1 MTSRE
6 QSPPPT
12 TPGTPAG
19 QGGVRLYTRGPVSHA
34 WLARYAVPAWQ
45 RASEGGRRLA
55 HLRRG
60 WRYGPHVDLVVDGAS
75 PAQLRDLAQGLDAGP
90 APAAGEAVTE
100 TDYLPMARELGRLE
114 AVPPPYL
121 PMRRHGDVEI
131 LDATE
136 VGTGEPALDE
146 LRLVCGSRLGV
157 PVAATLSCLA
167 LGPERAPRRI
177 AEILTAMAD
186 THALGIGYGVFS
198 LHSHVEGFFA
208 WTAPTADVRPAFED
222 RYAGQAD
229 LYREVVRD
237 RIAGTADHVAASW
250 RNALGYCSGVVD
262 AAVSRGAVTGAML
275 DSASGAEDV
284 SHLGPPGAPAHGPTG
299 SQPDTDFHRAVHAAG
314 VEASH
319 GGWFTGYRLLV
330 NFAYEQF
337 PLLGVAPMQRY
348 FTCYAVARAID
359 EELGST
365 WQERLDNRTEDAMEP
380 ARG

>member
-121 PMRRHGDVEI
+121 PMR
-131 LDATE
+131 ATA
-136 VGTGEPALDE
+136 TSRSSTPPRSAPAS
-146 LRLVCGSRLGV
+146 LRS
-157 PVAATLSCLA
+157 TS
-167 LGPERAPRRI
+167 
-177 AEILTAMAD
+177 
-186 THALGIGYGVFS
+186 S
-198 LHSHVEGFFA
+198 A
-208 WTAPTADVRPAFED
+208 WS
-222 RYAGQAD
+222 AGA
-229 LYREVVRD
+229 
-237 RIAGTADHVAASW
+237 
-250 RNALGYCSGVVD
+250 
-262 AAVSRGAVTGAML
+262 
-275 DSASGAEDV
+275 DSASPWPRPCPAWRSV
-284 SHLGPPGAPAHGPTG
+284 PSAPLAG
-299 SQPDTDFHRAVHAAG
+299 SRR
-314 VEASH
+314 S
-319 GGWFTGYRLLV
+319 
-330 NFAYEQF
+330 
-337 PLLGVAPMQRY
+337 
-348 FTCYAVARAID
+348 
-359 EELGST
+359 
-365 WQERLDNRTEDAMEP
+365 
-380 ARG
+380 